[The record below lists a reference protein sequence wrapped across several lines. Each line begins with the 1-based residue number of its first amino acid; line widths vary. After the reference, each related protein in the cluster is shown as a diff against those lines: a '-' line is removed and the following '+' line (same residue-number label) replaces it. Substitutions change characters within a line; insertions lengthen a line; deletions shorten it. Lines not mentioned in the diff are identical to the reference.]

1 MKALIVD
8 NYDSFTYNLYQLVAS
23 LFEDVKV
30 KRNDQLEIG
39 EVNDYD
45 TVFISPGPGRPGV
58 IRDVGLSEEIVR
70 NFPQKPILGVCL
82 GHQIIGHVYG
92 AKIVQSSHI
101 MHGKKS
107 LIIHSGES
115 IFRGLPHFYG
125 GRYHS
130 LVINKVGLPE
140 ELQVLGISDDGEIM
154 AIKHIKYPHYGVQF
168 HPESIL
174 TQYGEDIIK
183 NFLEEV
189 K

>member
-58 IRDVGLSEEIVR
+58 RRDVGLSEEIVR

-101 MHGKKS
+101 MHGKN
-107 LIIHSGES
+107 H
-115 IFRGLPHFYG
+115 
-125 GRYHS
+125 
-130 LVINKVGLPE
+130 
-140 ELQVLGISDDGEIM
+140 
-154 AIKHIKYPHYGVQF
+154 
-168 HPESIL
+168 
-174 TQYGEDIIK
+174 
-183 NFLEEV
+183 
-189 K
+189 